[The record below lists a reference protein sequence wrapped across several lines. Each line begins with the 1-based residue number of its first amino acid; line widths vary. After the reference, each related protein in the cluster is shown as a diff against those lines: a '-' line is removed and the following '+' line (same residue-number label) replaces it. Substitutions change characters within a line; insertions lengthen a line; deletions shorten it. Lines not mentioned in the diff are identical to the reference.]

1 MDDDLI
7 DSTVPF
13 DQRVPDFSE
22 GFFNNSLQQIPE
34 LFDSTQSIK
43 TLYNHPQ
50 SIKAEALS
58 NTPLLNQ
65 FSGVVDQEVE
75 EYNPMESFVSDGDFT
90 LFPNQL

>member
-1 MDDDLI
+1 MDDDLT
-7 DSTVPF
+7 DPTVSF
-13 DQRVPDFSE
+13 DQRAPVFSE
-22 GFFNNSLQQIPE
+22 GFFNPLQQIPE

-43 TLYNHPQ
+43 ALYNHSQ
-50 SIKAEALS
+50 SIKTEALS